1 MSSIS
6 SVSGYSS
13 YSAYSTIAAGGTYQ
27 SASQG
32 ASELAIQEKTE
43 SQVNGLDAGSEN
55 LTSAKSVLNIEDGA
69 LDGITD
75 YLQSI
80 RELSLQA
87 MNGTLS
93 DSDRQSI
100 QSQIEQYKQGIED
113 LAGSTQYNEK
123 NLLDGSSG
131 DLTVA
136 SDNNGSETT
145 VSTYNSTLEALG
157 IADYDVTGDFDISA
171 IDSALEMVS
180 SSRSNVGA
188 QTNGVDYALS
198 YNSRAALELNGYQMD
213 KEEDNAIKA
222 YQQLKTQQALDSYQ
236 MTLQKR
242 QMEDN
247 ERQSLMLFA

>member
-6 SVSGYSS
+6 SVSGYGS
-13 YSAYSTIAAGGTYQ
+13 YSPYSTIAAGGTYQ

-43 SQVNGLDAGSEN
+43 SQIGGLDAGSEN

-93 DSDRQSI
+93 DDDKKAI
-100 QSQIEQYKQGIED
+100 QDQIEQYKQGIED
-113 LAGSTQYNEK
+113 IAGNTTYNEK
-123 NLLDGSSG
+123 NLLNGST
-131 DLTVA
+131 DDMTVA
-136 SDNNGSETT
+136 TDNNGSETT

-157 IADYDVTGDFDISA
+157 IADYDVTGDFDLSA
-171 IDSALEMVS
+171 IDNALDMVT
-180 SSRSNVGA
+180 SSRSNAGA
-188 QTNGVDYALS
+188 QTNGVEYALS
-198 YNSRAALELNGYQMD
+198 YNSHAALELNGYQMD

-236 MTLQKR
+236 MTLQSK
-242 QMEDN
+242 QMEDKEKQN
-247 ERQSLMLFA
+247 LMLFT

>member
-6 SVSGYSS
+6 SVSGYGR
-13 YSAYSTIAAGGTYQ
+13 YSPYSTIAAGGTYQ

-32 ASELAIQEKTE
+32 ASELAIQEKTK

-69 LDGITD
+69 MDGITD

-93 DSDRQSI
+93 DDDKQAI
-100 QSQIEQYKQGIED
+100 QNQIEQYKQGIED
-113 LAGSTQYNEK
+113 IAGSTQYNEK

-131 DLTVA
+131 DLSVA
-136 SDNNGSETT
+136 TDNNGSETT

-171 IDSALEMVS
+171 IDSALEKVS

-198 YNSRAALELNGYQMD
+198 YNSHAALELNGYQMD
-213 KEEDNAIKA
+213 KEEDNSIKA

>member
-1 MSSIS
+1 MR
-6 SVSGYSS
+6 
-13 YSAYSTIAAGGTYQ
+13 
-27 SASQG
+27 
-32 ASELAIQEKTE
+32 IQEKTK

-113 LAGSTQYNEK
+113 IAGSTQYNEK

-131 DLTVA
+131 DLSVA
-136 SDNNGSETT
+136 TDNNGSETT

-171 IDSALEMVS
+171 IDSALEKVS

-198 YNSRAALELNGYQMD
+198 YNSHAALELNGYQMD